1 MYFSLSFH
9 LSLKCNLFFH
19 FRYELL
25 QHATLTS
32 VTLPQHK
39 GYNKGI
45 KMLVVKKEPNWDN
58 TLSDSVWFAT
68 GAQIQEMTFSRLLC
82 ISAKVSKSQHAANE
96 LLQKS
101 FYFKMWR
108 LFTRATCLH
117 FFFLKP
123 GHFWQSR
130 IAQ

>member
-9 LSLKCNLFFH
+9 LSFKCNLFFH

-45 KMLVVKKEPNWDN
+45 IKMLKKILIEITHCLIVLAVDLQLRLKFKRCPFLDSFASLQRERFSKVTAGSKRTPPN
-58 TLSDSVWFAT
+58 
-68 GAQIQEMTFSRLLC
+68 
-82 ISAKVSKSQHAANE
+82 
-96 LLQKS
+96 S
-101 FYFKMWR
+101 FKICR

-117 FFFLKP
+117 FFLKP